1 MSNNNNSQQ
10 INGSNYDEREELK
23 RFISNKRVVL
33 NVGGVQH
40 EGRKK
45 LTGCYI
51 LKLSNYIFFKNKS
64 DVENPR
70 KTSTKPSWSYS
81 LCHMLS

>member
-1 MSNNNNSQQ
+1 MSNNTNSQR

-45 LTGCYI
+45 LT
-51 LKLSNYIFFKNKS
+51 N
-64 DVENPR
+64 
-70 KTSTKPSWSYS
+70 
-81 LCHMLS
+81 